1 MSPLGGACLL
11 LPRLSA
17 SAAFLI
23 SLTSCAVKCSAAVR
37 TEAALRSRF
46 TAGRLRR
53 LSVRTTTLV
62 EVVATE
68 DEEEKDGEERIAEL
82 RKEGRE
88 AIADGSTS
96 SKSM

>member
-1 MSPLGGACLL
+1 M
-11 LPRLSA
+11 
-17 SAAFLI
+17 
-23 SLTSCAVKCSAAVR
+23 
-37 TEAALRSRF
+37 
-46 TAGRLRR
+46 
-53 LSVRTTTLV
+53 RTTTLV